1 MRYAFDDFELDTELF
16 ELRRG
21 ASTVPLEPQVFDLLA
36 YLVQHHER
44 VVPKD
49 ELLDHI
55 WPERYITEAALN
67 SRLMAARKA
76 VGDSGRDQ
84 RLIRTLHGRGYRFV
98 GTVKEPGG
106 AGRETTP
113 VAGSAA
119 SGSAEAPQV
128 PSLPQGVAA
137 VPPPGR
143 RAELEAI
150 TGAFSEAREGRS
162 RIVFVTGEP
171 GIGKTTLVS
180 AFLQQVAEP
189 SGALVARGL
198 CIEHFGQG
206 EAYLPV
212 LDAVSRLAKGPA
224 GEAVVRTLRQ
234 LAPSWL
240 LQLPWLVPP
249 EELQSVREATYGT
262 NHERMLRE
270 MVEACEALAARFGQ
284 LVVVLEDLHWAD
296 HSTVDLVSALA
307 RRSERSPI
315 LLIGTFRPADLRL
328 STHPLDAIAREL
340 LLVGL
345 ASEVPVSPLDAEA
358 IAGHLRQRFDGRA
371 LPPGMAESLERRSDG
386 NPLFVTH
393 LIDAWVAS
401 GALRMAQDTLDWDA
415 ATTHGIGSDSLRE
428 LLLLQM
434 ERLAPAERDV
444 LAAGAVAGLEFSAA
458 VPAAALELAEDE
470 VEHLCDALAR
480 RGLVIRAAGLEEWP
494 DGSVSAVYQFIH
506 HLCQDALYE
515 RHSPASLVRL
525 HRRVGETLEL
535 RSGSLASAF
544 AARLAYH
551 FEHGRDAQRA
561 VRYRRMAAE
570 LAMSRGGYREAAIH
584 FQESL
589 RMLERQPDA
598 QRDRHVEMQLLAALA
613 STLVATEG
621 FATAEGEAAY
631 RRALELATMLDDRDH
646 AVGAIVGLAVL
657 LEFQGRHAEAEELLA
672 PLPTLIE
679 VTDAEAAIPVHQL
692 HSCAAFHRGS
702 FSVSVEQGDL
712 GLRYVRDTGPD
723 LRWAAM
729 GEDPHNG
736 CREWSAH
743 ALWFVG
749 RADSAVSRIAEA
761 IANAEQPGNQFALA
775 SAHSHAARVF
785 QLRNEPERCR
795 QHGEAAIALSQENG
809 FAYGEASGTI
819 LLGWAL
825 ATGGSDAAGVELIRR
840 GIELHSATGA
850 TMDRSYYLALLA
862 EAAIATGQMEIAR
875 QSLADAFGS
884 LPDGGFFYTAE
895 LHRLRGELALQSNPP
910 RMDEAEA
917 AFQEGLAVARAQSAL
932 ALELRGATSLARL
945 WATTRPADA
954 LALLNSAISSLRE
967 GRDTVDFVVAASQ
980 VAQLSGSRLPS

>member
-16 ELRRG
+16 ELRHG
-21 ASTVPLEPQVFDLLA
+21 SSTVPLEPQVFDLLA
-36 YLVQHHER
+36 YLVQHHGR

-76 VGDSGRDQ
+76 VGDSGREQ
-84 RLIRTLHGRGYRFV
+84 RLIRTIHGRGYRFI
-98 GTVKEPGG
+98 GTIRESSG
-106 AGRETTP
+106 ADRETTAIPAGIATGSTDASP
-113 VAGSAA
+113 VAGPA
-119 SGSAEAPQV
+119 
-128 PSLPQGVAA
+128 QGIRPL
-137 VPPPGR
+137 PPPGR
-143 RAELEAI
+143 RTEFDAI
-150 TGAFSEAREGRS
+150 TGALIQAREGRS

-212 LDAVSRLAKGPA
+212 LDAFSRLAKGPA

-234 LAPSWL
+234 HAPSWL
-240 LQLPWLVPP
+240 LQLPWLIPP
-249 EELQSVREATYGT
+249 DELQSVREATYGT

-270 MVEACEALAARFGQ
+270 MVEACEALADGFGQ

-307 RRSERSPI
+307 RRSARSPI

-371 LPPGMAESLERRSDG
+371 IPPGMAESLERRSDG

-393 LIDAWVAS
+393 LVDAWVAS
-401 GALRMAQDTLDWDA
+401 GALRMARDTLDWDA
-415 ATTHGIGSDSLRE
+415 ATTDGIGSDSLRE
-428 LLLLQM
+428 LLLLQV

-458 VPAAALELAEDE
+458 DPAAALELAEDE
-470 VEHLCDALAR
+470 VERLCDSLAR
-480 RGLVIRAAGLEEWP
+480 RGLVIRTAGLEDWP

-515 RHSPASLVRL
+515 HHSPASLVRL
-525 HRRVGETLEL
+525 HRRIGDALEM
-535 RSGSLASAF
+535 RSGSSASGF
-544 AARLAYH
+544 ATRLAYH
-551 FEHGRDAQRA
+551 FEDGRDAERA
-561 VRYRRMAAE
+561 VRYRRMAAD

-589 RMLERQPDA
+589 HMLERQPDS
-598 QRDRHVEMQLLAALA
+598 QRDRHLEMQLLAALA

-621 FATAEGEAAY
+621 FATAEAEAAY

-672 PLPTLIE
+672 PLPVLTE

-702 FSVSVEQGDL
+702 FALSVEQADL
-712 GLRYVRDTGPD
+712 GLRFAMRPEPD
-723 LRWAAM
+723 LRWAAI

-749 RADSAVSRIAEA
+749 RADSAVSRITDAV
-761 IANAEQPGNQFALA
+761 ANAGRPGNRFALA
-775 SAHSHAARVF
+775 SAHSHAARLF
-785 QLRNEPERCR
+785 QLRNEPDRCR
-795 QHGEAAIALSQENG
+795 QHAEAATALSHENG
-809 FAYGEASGTI
+809 FVYGEASGTI

-825 ATGGSDAAGVELIRR
+825 ATGGGDAAGVELIRR

-850 TMDRSYYLALLA
+850 TMDRSYYLALLT
-862 EAAIATGQMEIAR
+862 EAAAAIGRLDIAEQA
-875 QSLADAFGS
+875 LADAFAS

-895 LHRLRGELALQSNPP
+895 LHRLKGDLALRSNPP
-910 RMDEAEA
+910 RLEEAEA

-945 WATTRPADA
+945 WATDRPADA
-954 LALLNSAISSLRE
+954 LALLDSAITSLRE
-967 GRDTVDFVVAASQ
+967 GRDTVDFAVAAAQ
-980 VAQLSGSRLPS
+980 VAELSGSRLPS